1 MNDAL
6 KILDKLL
13 KKKGYAIKKHSEY
26 NLLPLKNSQNNPSL
40 KMTYE
45 AFDKKENTNRSDNV
59 SRLDVCLRTCINKK
73 RSRHNYNELTGVAIE
88 EHLLKCVQSLVI
100 SINEAVKKNKIIKLT
115 VFDDRSD
122 GVPLE
127 KMNNLLNMLMCDW
140 EIIKTENTGQG
151 NSLYENFN
159 FAREKNSL
167 FYFVKMIICIY
178 QRQ

>member
-73 RSRHNYNELTGVAIE
+73 RSRL
-88 EHLLKCVQSLVI
+88 S
-100 SINEAVKKNKIIKLT
+100 KK
-115 VFDDRSD
+115 S
-122 GVPLE
+122 
-127 KMNNLLNMLMCDW
+127 W
-140 EIIKTENTGQG
+140 
-151 NSLYENFN
+151 
-159 FAREKNSL
+159 L
-167 FYFVKMIICIY
+167 F
-178 QRQ
+178 